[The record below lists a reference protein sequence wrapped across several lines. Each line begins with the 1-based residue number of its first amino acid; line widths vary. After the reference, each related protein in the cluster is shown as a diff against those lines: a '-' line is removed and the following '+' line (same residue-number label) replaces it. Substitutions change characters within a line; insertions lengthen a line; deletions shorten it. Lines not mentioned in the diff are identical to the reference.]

1 MEILFIVLVAGF
13 IAGYF
18 LRNNP
23 GVERTSVIGID
34 IFLFLLI
41 LAMGYSLGQNE
52 VIMQSIAAIGLDGIL
67 IAAATVAG
75 SILFVLPLQQYLER
89 KGK

>member
-1 MEILFIVLVAGF
+1 MEKLFIVLIAGF

-23 GVERTSVIGID
+23 RLDRISIIGID

-52 VIMQSIAAIGLDGIL
+52 TVMQSIASIGLDGIL
-67 IAAATVAG
+67 IASAAVAG
-75 SILFVLPLQQYLER
+75 SILFVLPLHYFRER
-89 KGK
+89 EVK